1 MAYEQ
6 RIQTQTIVQGSE
18 AIASFEGHPE
28 IALAGMGAIAQSPGA
43 WSPPHL
49 LLAAAESCI
58 YLTMKAAAEK
68 MRVQIASYRSTAEGV
83 LGSPDGKHTEFTAI
97 TVRIAMRMADPAQD
111 ARIGQLLKVAEEHC
125 YVGRSL
131 RVPVKVELV

>member
-1 MAYEQ
+1 MAHEM
-6 RIQTQTIVQGSE
+6 RIQTQTIVENGG
-18 AIASFEGHPE
+18 ATARFEGHPD
-28 IALAGMGAIAQSPGA
+28 IALAGMGAISESPQA

-68 MRVQIASYRSTAEGV
+68 MRVQIASYASSAEGV
-83 LGSPDGKHTEFTAI
+83 LGSPDGRHTEFTAI
-97 TVRIAMRMADPAQD
+97 TVRVAMRMADPAQE
-111 ARIGQLLKVAEEHC
+111 ARVEQLLKVAEEHC

-131 RVPVKVELV
+131 KVPVRIERE